1 MTFHAS
7 LRDRLTPFLAGALT
21 FLLLTGV
28 VYLLHTQDVRRYQQ
42 QAYSQTTQQLSTIR
56 ARAESAINKRIAMT
70 AGLRAFVSSH
80 PDITDVQFS
89 RLGAALLN
97 EQSGIRSITLQKNN
111 IVTDVYPRKGNESTL
126 GMDLTKHPQQGPAI
140 RKVIESGKPWLAGPI
155 NLVQG
160 GEAFIHRVPVYVL
173 PKDGQG
179 QGPYWGLV
187 STLVEKKTLVDEIT
201 DAIPGDL
208 RIAIQGLDSADHVG
222 RYFIGSADI
231 ELMNPLMQDVSL
243 PNGVWKI
250 SGVPALGWPVSTP
263 ITLPLIIGGE
273 VTAFICA
280 LLVFLVI
287 RSQIKYRNACHEALA
302 ASRSKSEFLANMS
315 HEIRT
320 PMTAILGYT
329 EVLNDTTTNPAA
341 REAIDVIQ
349 RNGSHLLDLIND
361 ILDLSKIEAC
371 EMTTERIA
379 CSTRDM
385 LRDVELVMRNRAD
398 QKHLQFH
405 LTIDD
410 DVPCTITTDPTRLKQ
425 ILLNLLSNAIKF
437 TSKGHVRL
445 KASLKPHTTHPV
457 LQLTISDSGI
467 GMTSEQIS
475 RLFKPFTQADSSM
488 TRKYGGTGLGLCISK
503 SLTEILGGS
512 IHVESTIGQGS
523 TFRIELAVQ
532 HASESGVSGRHQF
545 KPASVTAPASP
556 SVPAQA
562 SSPKCVDDLEIIEKS
577 LTGYHILLAEDGLDN
592 QRLISYVLRKEGADV
607 RIVSNGQEAV
617 DAVTA
622 DPVAFDLII
631 LDMQMP
637 VLDGYQAATKLRV
650 LGIELPI
657 LALTAHAMSGDEQ
670 KCLDAGCDAYA
681 TKPIQRSRLIETL
694 QDLLSVVSK

>member
-1 MTFHAS
+1 MSFHAA

-28 VYLLHTQDVRRYQQ
+28 VYLLHMQDVRRYQQ

-80 PDITDVQFS
+80 PEITDVQFS

-111 IVTDVYPRKGNESTL
+111 VVTDVYPREGNESTL
-126 GMDLTKHPQQGPAI
+126 GMDFTKHPQQGPAI

-155 NLVQG
+155 RLVQG

-201 DAIPGDL
+201 QAIPGDL

-263 ITLPLIIGGE
+263 ITLPLIISGE
-273 VTAFICA
+273 VTALICA

-287 RSQIKYRNACHEALA
+287 RSRIKYRNACHEALA

-329 EVLNDTTTNPAA
+329 EVLNDTTTNAAA

-371 EMTTERIA
+371 EMTTERIV

-385 LRDVELVMRNRAD
+385 LRDVEMVMRNRAD

-410 DVPCTITTDPTRLKQ
+410 DVPSTITTDPTRLKQ

-437 TSKGHVRL
+437 TSKGYVRL
-445 KASLKPHTTHPV
+445 KASLKPHATHPV

-523 TFRIELAVQ
+523 TFRIELDVQ
-532 HASESGVSGRHQF
+532 HASESDVSGRHHF
-545 KPASVTAPASP
+545 KPASVTAQSSP
-556 SVPAQA
+556 SVHAQA
-562 SSPKCVDDLEIIEKS
+562 PRPKSVDDSEIIEKC
-577 LTGYHILLAEDGLDN
+577 LAGYHILLAEDGLDN

-622 DPVAFDLII
+622 EPVAFDLII

-650 LGIELPI
+650 MGIELPI

-681 TKPIQRSRLIETL
+681 TKPIQRPQLIETL
-694 QDLLSVVSK
+694 QDLLSVVIK